1 MSVLVKIGATLDTM
15 SPGDRQIGQYI
26 VERPEQVLR
35 LSSAAL
41 AAETGSSQSSIV
53 KFSQKLGF
61 SGYSD
66 LKLAVSEARARGQDI
81 PDDLIHGT
89 IQSGDDYAVVLKKLV
104 GSKLMSI
111 QQTLQMNRETD
122 IHRTLGLMAGARRIQ
137 LVGVGASSLVARD
150 FSYKLQ
156 KLGHNVQY
164 DSDVHVQMANAS
176 TLGSDDVL
184 FALSFS
190 GSSAETVKIARFAK
204 GRGASVVAVARVAK
218 NPLHTLA
225 DVKLYTVADEEK
237 VRSSAI
243 TARDAQLSLTD
254 LLFLLLMQTQPDAH
268 EHIANSEA
276 AMAALN
282 TQSRG
287 T

>member
-1 MSVLVKIGATLDTM
+1 MSVLVKIEATLETM

-26 VERPEQVLR
+26 IERPEQVLR

-41 AAETGSSQSSIV
+41 ATETGSSQSSIV

-61 SGYSD
+61 TGYSD

-81 PDDLIHGT
+81 PDGLIHGT
-89 IQSGDDYAVVLKKLV
+89 IQAGDDYPVVLKKLI

-111 QQTLQMNRETD
+111 QQTLQVNREKD
-122 IHRTLGLMAGARRIQ
+122 IQKALGLMIRARRIQ

-156 KLGHNVQY
+156 KLGHNVLY
-164 DSDVHVQMANAS
+164 DSDIHVQMANAS
-176 TLGSDDVL
+176 TLGGEDVL

-190 GSSAETVKIARFAK
+190 GSSAETVKIAQFARE
-204 GRGASVVAVARVAK
+204 RGATVVAVARVAK
-218 NPLHTLA
+218 NPLHALA
-225 DVKLYTVADEEK
+225 DIRLLTVADEEK

-243 TARDAQLSLTD
+243 TARDAQLTLTD
-254 LLFLLLMQTQPDAH
+254 LLFLLLVQTQPDAH

-276 AMAALN
+276 AMTAL
-282 TQSRG
+282 SA
-287 T
+287 

>member
-1 MSVLVKIGATLDTM
+1 MSVLVKIEATLDAM

-41 AAETGSSQSSIV
+41 ASETGTSQSSIV

-66 LKLAVSEARARGQDI
+66 LKLAVTEARARGQDI
-81 PDDLIHGT
+81 PEELIHGT
-89 IQSGDDYAVVLKKLV
+89 IQAGDDYPVVLKKLI

-111 QQTLQMNRETD
+111 QQTLQVNREKD
-122 IHRTLGLMAGARRIQ
+122 IHQALELLTRAGRIH

-156 KLGHNVQY
+156 KLGYNVQY
-164 DSDVHVQMANAS
+164 DSDVHIQMANAS
-176 TLGSDDVL
+176 TLGPGDVL
-184 FALSFS
+184 FALSYS
-190 GSSAETVKIARFAK
+190 GSSAETLKIAQFAK
-204 GRGASVVAVARVAK
+204 GRGADVVAVAKVAK
-218 NPLHTLA
+218 NPLHGVA
-225 DVKLYTVADEEK
+225 DIRLYTVADEEK

-243 TARDAQLSLTD
+243 TARDAQLTLTD
-254 LLFLLLMQTQPDAH
+254 LLFLLLVQTQPDAH
-268 EHIANSEA
+268 EHIAASEA
-276 AMAALN
+276 AAAALN
-282 TQSRG
+282 A
-287 T
+287 

>member
-1 MSVLVKIGATLDTM
+1 MSVLVKIEATLDTM

-41 AAETGSSQSSIV
+41 AVETGSSQSSIV

-66 LKLAVSEARARGQDI
+66 LKLAVSEARIRGQEI
-81 PDDLIHGT
+81 PDELIHGT
-89 IQSGDDYAVVLKKLV
+89 IQAGDEYPVVLKKLI

-111 QQTLQMNRETD
+111 QQTLQVNRETD
-122 IHRTLGLMAGARRIQ
+122 IHKALGRMIGARRLQ
-137 LVGVGASSLVARD
+137 LVGVGSSSLVARD

-164 DSDVHVQMANAS
+164 DSDIHVQMANAS
-176 TLGSDDVL
+176 SLGPDDVL
-184 FALSFS
+184 FALSHS
-190 GSSAETVKIARFAK
+190 GSSVETVKIARFAK
-204 GRGASVVAVARVAK
+204 DRGACVVAVARVGK

-225 DVKLYTVADEEK
+225 DIRLYTVADEEK

-243 TARDAQLSLTD
+243 TARDAQLTLTD
-254 LLFLLLMQTQPDAH
+254 LLFLLLVQTQPDAH
-268 EHIANSEA
+268 EHIANSDA
-276 AMAALN
+276 AMAAL
-282 TQSRG
+282 SA
-287 T
+287 

>member
-1 MSVLVKIGATLDTM
+1 MSVLVKIEATLDTM

-41 AAETGSSQSSIV
+41 ATETGTSQSSIV

-66 LKLAVSEARARGQDI
+66 LKLAVSEARARRQEI
-81 PDDLIHGT
+81 PDGLIHGT
-89 IQSGDDYAVVLKKLV
+89 IQAGDDYPVVLKKLV

-111 QQTLQMNRETD
+111 QQTLQVNREQD
-122 IHRTLGLMAGARRIQ
+122 IHQALELLTTAQRIN
-137 LVGVGASSLVARD
+137 LIGVGASSLVARD

-164 DSDVHVQMANAS
+164 DGDVHIQMANAS
-176 TLGSDDVL
+176 TLGTGDVL
-184 FALSFS
+184 FALSHS
-190 GSSAETVKIARFAK
+190 GASAETVKIAQFAK
-204 GRGASVVAVARVAK
+204 ERGAKVVAAARVAK
-218 NPLHTLA
+218 NPLHAIA
-225 DVKLYTVADEEK
+225 DIRLFTVADEEK

-243 TARDAQLSLTD
+243 TARDAQLTLTD
-254 LLFLLLMQTQPDAH
+254 LLFLLLVQTQPDAH
-268 EHIANSEA
+268 EHIAASEA
-276 AMAALN
+276 AAAALN
-282 TQSRG
+282 S
-287 T
+287 